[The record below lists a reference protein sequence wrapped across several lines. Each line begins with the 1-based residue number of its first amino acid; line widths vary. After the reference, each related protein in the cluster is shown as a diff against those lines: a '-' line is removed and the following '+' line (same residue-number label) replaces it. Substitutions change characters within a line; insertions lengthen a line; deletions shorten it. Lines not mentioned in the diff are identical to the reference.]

1 MAIKLS
7 PEQQKAVEEQ
17 KLNCPFCKIVKGE
30 IPAKKVYEDADVQAI
45 MDINP
50 AAKGHMLVMP
60 KEHYPI
66 MPLIPDKSLE
76 HLFVITKDL
85 CATIQDGLLS
95 IGSTVFIANGAAAG
109 QQSQHFLLH
118 IIPRDNND
126 HLAKLELPQKTVD
139 LKDIDKMQTD
149 LRNNL
154 TIMLRNH
161 FKQMGKPFSG
171 EQSILESMTSERLIA
186 LIEANPPILELL
198 LTKTEEFKQLIPKHP
213 QLSVMFKGKDVNA
226 IVDAVLQK
234 HATKKKQLDAEK
246 DKKKE
251 EKPEQATQEKTPP
264 EEKQSHPEKHEPAEK
279 SSDTKKD
286 NNANRESHGA
296 QQEKEKTGEG
306 GKPSIDDI
314 ARLFTGK

>member
-17 KLNCPFCKIVKGE
+17 KQNCPFCKLVKGE
-30 IPAKKVYEDADVQAI
+30 IPAKKVYEDADVQAV

-66 MPLIPDKSLE
+66 MPLIPDKTFE
-76 HLFVITKDL
+76 HLFLVTKEL
-85 CATIQDGLLS
+85 CAAVQDGLLS
-95 IGSTVFIANGAAAG
+95 AGSTIFIANGAAAG

-126 HLAKLELPQKTVD
+126 HLSKLELPQKTVD
-139 LKDIDKMQTD
+139 LGDIDKMQTD

-226 IVDAVLQK
+226 IIDVVLK
-234 HATKKKQLDAEK
+234 KYAGKKKPVSETGGAE
-246 DKKKE
+246 KE
-251 EKPEQATQEKTPP
+251 EKRGETKQERASPEKTAGKEEPAQETSAAP
-264 EEKQSHPEKHEPAEK
+264 EKSRDQEQEEKE
-279 SSDTKKD
+279 
-286 NNANRESHGA
+286 
-296 QQEKEKTGEG
+296 EG